1 MRRQTR
7 RRLTQNVSRFYL
19 GLGVF
24 FVIGFLFFGTS
35 SFFFAEESLVNETP
49 INEPIRLSN
58 GETVTLHASSYD
70 TKTKTM
76 RIRLSL
82 DDAPGNT
89 NNHVFRYVY
98 KARPDSEKE
107 VDFLYDR
114 NDQYVLELKDVP
126 SDFDQL
132 AVRIY
137 GLNESQSIS
146 IDTLTSEERE
156 NGLLTSLYADRRTI
170 EQASHTSSDETTFT
184 KLFVEDGLVKTER
197 QLEKAQQAVEAQRQ
211 QITRLDRDKKE
222 LEDELPYLSLDE
234 QVEQENEI
242 FDLSR
247 KRDELTLELD
257 KLEQSVQA
265 LEEKHDKLRVRLR
278 ELSI

>member
-35 SFFFAEESLVNETP
+35 SFFFAEESPVNETP

-58 GETVTLHASSYD
+58 GETVTLHASSFD

-76 RIRLSL
+76 RIRISL

-89 NNHVFRYVY
+89 NNHFFRYVY
-98 KARPDSEKE
+98 KTRPDVEKE
-107 VDFLYDR
+107 VTLLYER

-126 SDFDQL
+126 NDFDQL

-137 GLNESQSIS
+137 GVDESQSIDS
-146 IDTLTSEERE
+146 LTAKERE
-156 NGLLTSLYADRRTI
+156 NSLLTSLYTDRRTI
-170 EQASHTSSDETTFT
+170 EQTSHTSSDETTFT
-184 KLFVEDGLVKTER
+184 RSFVEDELAQTEQ
-197 QLEKAQQAVEAQRQ
+197 QLEKAQQSVEAQRQ
-211 QITRLDRDKKE
+211 QIERLDRDKEE

-242 FDLSR
+242 FDLGR
-247 KRDELTLELD
+247 KCDELTLELE

>member
-35 SFFFAEESLVNETP
+35 SFFFAEESPVNETP
-49 INEPIRLSN
+49 INEGIRLSN

-70 TKTKTM
+70 TETKTI

-82 DDAPGNT
+82 DDAPGDT

-98 KARPDSEKE
+98 KARPDSEKK
-107 VDFLYDR
+107 VTLLYER

-132 AVRIY
+132 AVRVY
-137 GLNESQSIS
+137 GLDESQSV
-146 IDTLTSEERE
+146 DALPPEERE
-156 NGLLTSLYADRRTI
+156 NSLLTSLYADRRTI
-170 EQASHTSSDETTFT
+170 EQASHSSSDETTFT
-184 KLFVEDGLVKTER
+184 RLFVEDELVETKR
-197 QLEKAQQAVEAQRQ
+197 QLETAQQSVEAQRQ
-211 QITRLDRDKKE
+211 QIKRLDRNKE
-222 LEDELPYLSLDE
+222 DLEGELPYLSLDE

-242 FDLSR
+242 FDLGR
-247 KRDELTLELD
+247 KRDELTLELE
-257 KLEQSVQA
+257 KLEQSVGA
-265 LEEKHDKLRVRLR
+265 LEEKYDKLRVRLR

>member
-35 SFFFAEESLVNETP
+35 SFFFAEEAPINETP
-49 INEPIRLSN
+49 INEAIRLSN
-58 GETVTLHASSYD
+58 GEIVTLHASSYD

-107 VDFLYDR
+107 VDLMYER
-114 NDQYVLELKDVP
+114 NNQYVLEMKDVP
-126 SDFDQL
+126 NEFDQL

-137 GLNESQSIS
+137 GLDGSQSIDS
-146 IDTLTSEERE
+146 LTPEERE
-156 NGLLTSLYADRRTI
+156 NSLLTSLYADRRTI
-170 EQASHTSSDETTFT
+170 DQANHTSSDETTFT
-184 KLFVEDGLVKTER
+184 RQFVKDELAETEQ
-197 QLEKAQQAVEAQRQ
+197 QLEKTQQSVEAQRQ
-211 QITRLDRDKKE
+211 QIKRLDRDKEE
-222 LEDELPYLSLDE
+222 LEGELPYLSLDE

-247 KRDELTLELD
+247 KRDELTLELE

-265 LEEKHDKLRVRLR
+265 LEEKHEKLRVRLR

>member
-1 MRRQTR
+1 MRRQSR

-35 SFFFAEESLVNETP
+35 SFFFAEEVPVNETP
-49 INEPIRLSN
+49 VNEAIRLSN
-58 GETVTLHASSYD
+58 GEVVTLHAWSYD
-70 TKTKTM
+70 MDKRTM

-89 NNHVFRYVY
+89 NDHVFRSVY

-107 VDFLYDR
+107 VVLLYER

-126 SDFDQL
+126 NDFDQL

-137 GLNESQSIS
+137 GLDESQPL
-146 IDTLTSEERE
+146 DELTPEERE
-156 NGLLTSLYADRRTI
+156 NSLLTSLYADRRTI
-170 EQASHTSSDETTFT
+170 EQASHSSSDETAFT
-184 KLFVEDGLVKTER
+184 KLFVEDELVETER
-197 QLEKAQQAVEAQRQ
+197 QLEKAQQSVEVQRQ
-211 QITRLDRDKKE
+211 QIKRLDRDKEE
-222 LEDELPYLSLDE
+222 LEGELPYLSLDE

-242 FDLSR
+242 FDLGR
-247 KRDELTLELD
+247 KRDELNLELE
-257 KLEQSVQA
+257 KLEKSVVA

>member
-35 SFFFAEESLVNETP
+35 SFFFAEESPVNETP
-49 INEPIRLSN
+49 INELIRLSN
-58 GETVTLHASSYD
+58 GEIVTLHAWSYD
-70 TKTKTM
+70 TENRTM
-76 RIRLSL
+76 RVRLSL
-82 DDAPGNT
+82 DEVPGNT
-89 NNHVFRYVY
+89 NDHLFRYVY

-107 VDFLYDR
+107 VDLLYER

-126 SDFDQL
+126 RDFDQL
-132 AVRIY
+132 ALRIY
-137 GLNESQSIS
+137 GVDESQSI
-146 IDTLTSEERE
+146 DELTPEERE
-156 NGLLTSLYADRRTI
+156 NSLLTSLYADRRTI
-170 EQASHTSSDETTFT
+170 EHASHDSSDETTFT
-184 KLFVEDGLVKTER
+184 RLFVEDELAETEK
-197 QLEKAQQAVEAQRQ
+197 QLDMAQQSVEAQRQ
-211 QITRLDRDKKE
+211 QIERLDRDKEE

-242 FDLSR
+242 FDLGR
-247 KRDELTLELD
+247 KRDELTLELE
-257 KLEQSVQA
+257 KLEQSVVA

>member
-35 SFFFAEESLVNETP
+35 SFFFAEEAPVNETP
-49 INEPIRLSN
+49 INETIRLSN
-58 GETVTLHASSYD
+58 GEIVTLHASSYD
-70 TKTKTM
+70 TEMKTI

-89 NNHVFRYVY
+89 NDHLFRYVY

-107 VDFLYDR
+107 VDLLYER

-126 SDFDQL
+126 NDFDQL

-137 GLNESQSIS
+137 GVDDSQSI
-146 IDTLTSEERE
+146 DELTPEERE
-156 NGLLTSLYADRRTI
+156 DSLLTSLYADRRTI
-170 EQASHTSSDETTFT
+170 EQADHNSSDETYFT
-184 KLFVEDGLVKTER
+184 RLFVEDALTETER
-197 QLEKAQQAVEAQRQ
+197 QLDTAQQSVEVQRQ
-211 QITRLDRDKKE
+211 QIKRLDRDKEE
-222 LEDELPYLSLDE
+222 LEGELPYLSLDE

-242 FDLSR
+242 FDLDR
-247 KRDELTLELD
+247 KRDELTLELE
-257 KLEQSVQA
+257 KLEQSVVA
-265 LEEKHDKLRVRLR
+265 LEKKHDKLQVRLR

>member
-24 FVIGFLFFGTS
+24 FVVGFLFFGTS
-35 SFFFAEESLVNETP
+35 SFFFAEEAPVNETP
-49 INEPIRLSN
+49 INEAIRLSN

-82 DDAPGNT
+82 DEAPGNT
-89 NNHVFRYVY
+89 NDHLFRYVY

-107 VDFLYDR
+107 VTSLYER
-114 NDQYVLELKDVP
+114 NNQYVLELKDVP
-126 SDFDQL
+126 NDFDQL
-132 AVRIY
+132 AIRIY
-137 GLNESQSIS
+137 GVDESQAIES
-146 IDTLTSEERE
+146 LTPEERE
-156 NGLLTSLYADRRTI
+156 SSLLTSLYADRRTI
-170 EQASHTSSDETTFT
+170 EQANHTSSDETTFT
-184 KLFVEDGLVKTER
+184 RLFVEDELAETER
-197 QLEKAQQAVEAQRQ
+197 QVETTQQSVEAQRQ
-211 QITRLDRDKKE
+211 QIERLDRDKEE

-242 FDLSR
+242 FDLGR
-247 KRDELTLELD
+247 KRDELTLELE

>member
-35 SFFFAEESLVNETP
+35 SFFFAEESPVNETP
-49 INEPIRLSN
+49 INELIRLSN

-70 TKTKTM
+70 TETKTM

-82 DDAPGNT
+82 DKTPGNI

-107 VDFLYDR
+107 VDLLYER

-126 SDFDQL
+126 RDFDQL

-137 GLNESQSIS
+137 GMDESQSI
-146 IDTLTSEERE
+146 DTFTPEERE
-156 NGLLTSLYADRRTI
+156 NSLLTSLYADRRTI
-170 EQASHTSSDETTFT
+170 EQANHSSSDETTFT
-184 KLFVEDGLVKTER
+184 RLFVEDELTETER
-197 QLEKAQQAVEAQRQ
+197 QLEKEEQSVEAQRK
-211 QITRLDRDKKE
+211 QIKRLDRNKKE
-222 LEDELPYLSLDE
+222 LEGELPYLSLDE

-242 FDLSR
+242 FDLGR
-247 KRDELTLELD
+247 KRDEITLELE

>member
-19 GLGVF
+19 VLGVF

-35 SFFFAEESLVNETP
+35 SFFFAEEAPINETP
-49 INEPIRLSN
+49 INEAIRLSN
-58 GETVTLHASSYD
+58 GETVTLHSWSYD
-70 TKTKTM
+70 MDKRTM
-76 RIRLSL
+76 RVRLSL
-82 DDAPGNT
+82 DETPGNT
-89 NNHVFRYVY
+89 NDHLFRYVY

-107 VDFLYDR
+107 VVLLYER

-126 SDFDQL
+126 NDFDQL

-137 GLNESQSIS
+137 GFDDSQS
-146 IDTLTSEERE
+146 IDTLTPDKRE
-156 NGLLTSLYADRRTI
+156 DGLLTSLYADRRTI
-170 EQASHTSSDETTFT
+170 EQASHNSSNETTFT
-184 KLFVEDGLVKTER
+184 RLFVEDELTETEQ
-197 QLEKAQQAVEAQRQ
+197 QLEKAQQSVEAQRQ
-211 QITRLDRDKKE
+211 QIKRLDRDKKE
-222 LEDELPYLSLDE
+222 LEGELTYLSLDE

-242 FDLSR
+242 FDLVR
-247 KRDELTLELD
+247 KRDELTLELE

>member
-19 GLGVF
+19 GLGIF

-35 SFFFAEESLVNETP
+35 SFFFAEEAPVNQTP
-49 INEPIRLSN
+49 INETIRLSN
-58 GETVTLHASSYD
+58 GETVTLHAWSYD
-70 TKTKTM
+70 TEMRTM
-76 RIRLSL
+76 RIRLTL
-82 DDAPGNT
+82 DETPGNT
-89 NNHVFRYVY
+89 NDHLFRYVY

-107 VDFLYDR
+107 VVLLHDQS
-114 NDQYVLELKDVP
+114 DQYVLELKDVP
-126 SDFDQL
+126 NDFDQL

-137 GLNESQSIS
+137 GLDESQSI
-146 IDTLTSEERE
+146 DALTPKERE
-156 NGLLTSLYADRRTI
+156 NSLLTSLYADRRTI
-170 EQASHTSSDETTFT
+170 EQANHTSSDETTFT
-184 KLFVEDGLVKTER
+184 RLFVEDELAETEK
-197 QLEKAQQAVEAQRQ
+197 QLETAQQSVEVQRQ
-211 QITRLDRDKKE
+211 QIKRLDRDKEE
-222 LEDELPYLSLDE
+222 LEGELPYLSLDE

-242 FDLSR
+242 FDLGR
-247 KRDELTLELD
+247 KRDELTLELE

>member
-7 RRLTQNVSRFYL
+7 RRLTQNVSRIYL

-24 FVIGFLFFGTS
+24 FVVGFLFFGTS
-35 SFFFAEESLVNETP
+35 SFFFAEESPVNETP
-49 INEPIRLSN
+49 INEAIHLSN

-70 TKTKTM
+70 TEAKTI

-82 DDAPGNT
+82 DEAPGNT
-89 NNHVFRYVY
+89 NNPFFRYVY

-107 VDFLYDR
+107 VMVLYDR

-126 SDFDQL
+126 NDFDQL

-137 GLNESQSIS
+137 GFDDSQS

-156 NGLLTSLYADRRTI
+156 NSLLTSLYADRRTI
-170 EQASHTSSDETTFT
+170 QQASHTSSDETTFT
-184 KLFVEDGLVKTER
+184 RLFVEDELAETER
-197 QLEKAQQAVEAQRQ
+197 HLETAQQLVEAQRQ
-211 QITRLDRDKKE
+211 QIERIDHDKEE

-242 FDLSR
+242 FDLGR
-247 KRDELTLELD
+247 KCDELTIELE
-257 KLEQSVQA
+257 KLEQSVVA

>member
-35 SFFFAEESLVNETP
+35 SFFFAEESPVNETS
-49 INEPIRLSN
+49 INEAIRLSN
-58 GETVTLHASSYD
+58 GEIVTLHASSYD

-98 KARPDSEKE
+98 KASPDSEKE
-107 VDFLYDR
+107 VDLLYER

-137 GLNESQSIS
+137 GVDESHSVDALIP
-146 IDTLTSEERE
+146 EERE
-156 NGLLTSLYADRRTI
+156 NSLLTSLYADRRTI
-170 EQASHTSSDETTFT
+170 EQANHSSSDETTFT
-184 KLFVEDGLVKTER
+184 RQFIEDELAETEH
-197 QLEKAQQAVEAQRQ
+197 QLEKAQQSVEAQRQ
-211 QITRLDRDKKE
+211 QINRLDRDKEE
-222 LEDELPYLSLDE
+222 LEGELPYLSLDE

-242 FDLSR
+242 FDLGR
-247 KRDELTLELD
+247 KRDELTLELE
-257 KLEQSVQA
+257 KLEQSVVA
-265 LEEKHDKLRVRLR
+265 FEEKHDKLRVRLR

>member
-19 GLGVF
+19 VLGVF
-24 FVIGFLFFGTS
+24 FVVGFLFFGTS
-35 SFFFAEESLVNETP
+35 SFFFAEEAPVNETP
-49 INEPIRLSN
+49 INEAIRLSN

-70 TKTKTM
+70 TEAKTI

-82 DDAPGNT
+82 DKAPGNT
-89 NNHVFRYVY
+89 NNHLFRYVY
-98 KARPDSEKE
+98 KARPNSEKE
-107 VDFLYDR
+107 VVLLYER

-126 SDFDQL
+126 RDFDQL

-137 GLNESQSIS
+137 GMDESQSI
-146 IDTLTSEERE
+146 DALTPEERE

-170 EQASHTSSDETTFT
+170 EQANHSSSDETTFM
-184 KLFVEDGLVKTER
+184 KLFVEDELAQTER
-197 QLEKAQQAVEAQRQ
+197 QLEKAQQSVEAQRQ
-211 QITRLDRDKKE
+211 QIERLDRDKEE

-242 FDLSR
+242 FDLGR
-247 KRDELTLELD
+247 KRDELTLELE
-257 KLEQSVQA
+257 KLEQSVEA

>member
-19 GLGVF
+19 ILGVF

-35 SFFFAEESLVNETP
+35 SFFFAKEAPINETP
-49 INEPIRLSN
+49 INEAIRLSN
-58 GETVTLHASSYD
+58 GEIVTLHTWSHD
-70 TKTKTM
+70 TEKRTM
-76 RIRLSL
+76 RVRLSL
-82 DDAPGNT
+82 NETPGNT
-89 NNHVFRYVY
+89 NDHLFRYVY

-107 VDFLYDR
+107 VVLLYER
-114 NDQYVLELKDVP
+114 NDQYVLELEDVP
-126 SDFDQL
+126 NEFDQL

-137 GLNESQSIS
+137 GLNESQSI
-146 IDTLTSEERE
+146 DALTPEERE

-170 EQASHTSSDETTFT
+170 EQASHSSSDETTFT
-184 KLFVEDGLVKTER
+184 RQFVEDELAETER
-197 QLEKAQQAVEAQRQ
+197 QLETAQQSVEAQRQ
-211 QITRLDRDKKE
+211 QIKRLDRDKEE

-242 FDLSR
+242 FDLAR
-247 KRDELTLELD
+247 KRDELALELE
-257 KLEQSVQA
+257 KLEQSVVA

>member
-24 FVIGFLFFGTS
+24 FIIGFLFFGTS
-35 SFFFAEESLVNETP
+35 SFFFAEEAPVNETP
-49 INEPIRLSN
+49 INETIRLSN

-70 TKTKTM
+70 TDMKTI
-76 RIRLSL
+76 RIRLLL

-89 NNHVFRYVY
+89 NEHLFRYVY

-107 VDFLYDR
+107 VDLLYER

-126 SDFDQL
+126 NDFDQL

-137 GLNESQSIS
+137 GLDESQSIEE
-146 IDTLTSEERE
+146 LTPEERE

-170 EQASHTSSDETTFT
+170 EQANHSSSDETTFT
-184 KLFVEDGLVKTER
+184 RLFIEDELTKTER
-197 QLEKAQQAVEAQRQ
+197 QLEKSQQSVEAQRQ
-211 QITRLDRDKKE
+211 QITRLDRDKEE
-222 LEDELPYLSLDE
+222 LEGELSYLSLDE

-242 FDLSR
+242 FDIGR
-247 KRDELTLELD
+247 KRDELVLELE
-257 KLEQSVQA
+257 KLEQSVKA
-265 LEEKHDKLRVRLR
+265 LEEKYDKLRVRLR

>member
-7 RRLTQNVSRFYL
+7 RRLTQNVSQFYL
-19 GLGVF
+19 GLGIF

-35 SFFFAEESLVNETP
+35 SFFFAEEAPVNETP
-49 INEPIRLSN
+49 INEAIRLSN

-98 KARPDSEKE
+98 KARPDSEKK
-107 VDFLYDR
+107 VMVLYER
-114 NDQYVLELKDVP
+114 NDQYVLELADVP
-126 SDFDQL
+126 NGFDQL

-137 GLNESQSIS
+137 GLNESQSIEE
-146 IDTLTSEERE
+146 LTPEERE
-156 NGLLTSLYADRRTI
+156 DGLLTSLYADRRTI
-170 EQASHTSSDETTFT
+170 EQANHTSSDETTFT
-184 KLFVEDGLVKTER
+184 RLFVEDELAETER
-197 QLEKAQQAVEAQRQ
+197 YLETAQQSVEAQRQ
-211 QITRLDRDKKE
+211 QIKRLDRDKEE

-242 FDLSR
+242 FDLGR
-247 KRDELTLELD
+247 KRDELNLELE
-257 KLEQSVQA
+257 KLEQSVVA

>member
-35 SFFFAEESLVNETP
+35 SFFFAEEAPVNETP
-49 INEPIRLSN
+49 INEAIRLSN
-58 GETVTLHASSYD
+58 GEIVTLHAWSYD
-70 TKTKTM
+70 TEKRTM

-98 KARPDSEKE
+98 KVRPDSEKE
-107 VDFLYDR
+107 VTLLYER

-126 SDFDQL
+126 NDFDQL

-137 GLNESQSIS
+137 GLDESQSI
-146 IDTLTSEERE
+146 DALTPEERE
-156 NGLLTSLYADRRTI
+156 NSLLTSLYADRRTI
-170 EQASHTSSDETTFT
+170 EQASHNSSDETTFT
-184 KLFVEDGLVKTER
+184 RLFVEDELAETEQ
-197 QLEKAQQAVEAQRQ
+197 QLEKAQQSVEAQRQ
-211 QITRLDRDKKE
+211 QIKRLDRDKEE
-222 LEDELPYLSLDE
+222 LEGELPYLSLDE

-247 KRDELTLELD
+247 KRDELNLELE
-257 KLEQSVQA
+257 KLEQSVEA
-265 LEEKHDKLRVRLR
+265 LEEKHEKLRVRLR

>member
-1 MRRQTR
+1 MRPKTR

-35 SFFFAEESLVNETP
+35 SIFFADEAPVNETP
-49 INEPIRLSN
+49 INEAIRLSN
-58 GETVTLHASSYD
+58 GEIVTLHAWNYD
-70 TKTKTM
+70 MDKRTM

-82 DDAPGNT
+82 DETPGNT
-89 NNHVFRYVY
+89 NNHLYHYVY

-107 VDFLYDR
+107 VTLLYKR
-114 NDQYVLELKDVP
+114 NDQYVLELENVP
-126 SDFDQL
+126 NDFDQI

-137 GLNESQSIS
+137 GVDDSQSI
-146 IDTLTSEERE
+146 DKLTPEEWE

-170 EQASHTSSDETTFT
+170 EQASHNSSDETTFT
-184 KLFVEDGLVKTER
+184 RLFVEDELMETEQ
-197 QLEKAQQAVEAQRQ
+197 QLEKAQQSVEAQRQ
-211 QITRLDRDKKE
+211 QIKRLDRYKEE
-222 LEDELPYLSLDE
+222 LESELPYLSLDE

-242 FDLSR
+242 FDLGR
-247 KRDELTLELD
+247 KRDELTLELE
-257 KLEQSVQA
+257 KLEQSITA

>member
-1 MRRQTR
+1 MRPKMR
-7 RRLTQNVSRFYL
+7 RRLTQNVSRLYL

-35 SFFFAEESLVNETP
+35 SFFFAEEAPVNETP
-49 INEPIRLSN
+49 INEAVRLSN
-58 GETVTLHASSYD
+58 GETVTLHAWSYD
-70 TKTKTM
+70 TEKRTM
-76 RIRLSL
+76 RVRLTL
-82 DDAPGNT
+82 DEAPGNT

-107 VDFLYDR
+107 VDLLYDR
-114 NDQYVLELKDVP
+114 NDQYVLELADVP
-126 SDFDQL
+126 NDFEQL

-137 GLNESQSIS
+137 GLNTSQPL
-146 IDTLTSEERE
+146 DELTPEERE
-156 NGLLTSLYADRRTI
+156 DGLLTSLYADRRTI
-170 EQASHTSSDETTFT
+170 EQANHTSSDETIFT
-184 KLFVEDGLVKTER
+184 RLFVEDELTETER
-197 QLEKAQQAVEAQRQ
+197 QLETAQQSVEAQRQ
-211 QITRLDRDKKE
+211 QIKRLDRNKEE

-242 FDLSR
+242 FDIGR
-247 KRDELTLELD
+247 KRDELTLELE
-257 KLEQSVQA
+257 KLEQSVVA

>member
-19 GLGVF
+19 VLGVF
-24 FVIGFLFFGTS
+24 FIVGFLFFGTS
-35 SFFFAEESLVNETP
+35 SFFFAEEAPVNETP
-49 INEPIRLSN
+49 INEAIRLSN

-70 TKTKTM
+70 TETKTM

-82 DDAPGNT
+82 DETPNNT
-89 NNHVFRYVY
+89 NDHLFRYVY

-107 VDFLYDR
+107 VVLLYER
-114 NDQYVLELKDVP
+114 NDQYVLELEDIP
-126 SDFDQL
+126 NDFDQL

-137 GLNESQSIS
+137 GLDESHSF
-146 IDTLTSEERE
+146 DELTPEERE
-156 NGLLTSLYADRRTI
+156 DRLLTSLYADRRTI
-170 EQASHTSSDETTFT
+170 EQANHSSSDETTFT
-184 KLFVEDGLVKTER
+184 RLFVKDELTETEQ
-197 QLEKAQQAVEAQRQ
+197 QLEKAQQSVEAQRQ
-211 QITRLDRDKKE
+211 QIKRLDRDKEE

-242 FDLSR
+242 FDLGR
-247 KRDELTLELD
+247 KRDELNLELE
-257 KLEQSVQA
+257 KLEQSVVA

>member
-19 GLGVF
+19 VLGVF
-24 FVIGFLFFGTS
+24 FVVGFLFFGTS
-35 SFFFAEESLVNETP
+35 SFFFAEEAPVNETP
-49 INEPIRLSN
+49 INEAIRLSN

-70 TKTKTM
+70 TETKTI

-82 DDAPGNT
+82 DEAPGNT
-89 NNHVFRYVY
+89 NDHLFRYVY
-98 KARPDSEKE
+98 KPRPDSEKE
-107 VDFLYDR
+107 VMVLYDR

-137 GLNESQSIS
+137 GLDESQSI
-146 IDTLTSEERE
+146 DALTSEERE
-156 NGLLTSLYADRRTI
+156 NSLLTSLYADRRTI
-170 EQASHTSSDETTFT
+170 EQASHSSSDETTFT
-184 KLFVEDGLVKTER
+184 RLFVEDELAGTER
-197 QLEKAQQAVEAQRQ
+197 QLEKAQLSVEAQRK
-211 QITRLDRDKKE
+211 QIKRLDRDKEE
-222 LEDELPYLSLDE
+222 LEGELPYLSLDE
-234 QVEQENEI
+234 QVEQENDI
-242 FDLSR
+242 FDLGR
-247 KRDELTLELD
+247 KRDELILELE
-257 KLEQSVQA
+257 KLEQSVVA

>member
-19 GLGVF
+19 VLGVF
-24 FVIGFLFFGTS
+24 FIVGFLFFGTS
-35 SFFFAEESLVNETP
+35 SFFFAEEAPVNETP
-49 INEPIRLSN
+49 INEAIRLSN

-70 TKTKTM
+70 TETKTM

-82 DDAPGNT
+82 DETPNNT
-89 NNHVFRYVY
+89 NDHLFRYVY

-107 VDFLYDR
+107 VVLLYER
-114 NDQYVLELKDVP
+114 NDQYVLELEDIP
-126 SDFDQL
+126 NDFDQL
-132 AVRIY
+132 AIRIY
-137 GLNESQSIS
+137 GLDESHSF
-146 IDTLTSEERE
+146 DELTPEERE
-156 NGLLTSLYADRRTI
+156 DRLLTSLYADRRTI
-170 EQASHTSSDETTFT
+170 EQANHSSSDETTFT
-184 KLFVEDGLVKTER
+184 RLFVKDELTETEQ
-197 QLEKAQQAVEAQRQ
+197 QLEKAQQSVEAQRQ
-211 QITRLDRDKKE
+211 QIKRLDRDKEE

-242 FDLSR
+242 FDLGR
-247 KRDELTLELD
+247 KRDELNLELE
-257 KLEQSVQA
+257 KLEQSVVA

>member
-1 MRRQTR
+1 MRRQSR

-35 SFFFAEESLVNETP
+35 SFFFAEEVPVNETP
-49 INEPIRLSN
+49 VNEAIRLSN
-58 GETVTLHASSYD
+58 GEVVTLHAWSYD
-70 TKTKTM
+70 MDKRTM

-89 NNHVFRYVY
+89 NDHVFRSVY

-107 VDFLYDR
+107 VVLLYER

-126 SDFDQL
+126 NDFDQL

-137 GLNESQSIS
+137 GLDESQPL
-146 IDTLTSEERE
+146 DELTPEERE
-156 NGLLTSLYADRRTI
+156 NSLLTSLYADHRTI
-170 EQASHTSSDETTFT
+170 GQASHTSSDETTFT
-184 KLFVEDGLVKTER
+184 RLFVEDELVGTDR
-197 QLEKAQQAVEAQRQ
+197 QLETAQQSVEAQRQ
-211 QITRLDRDKKE
+211 QIKRLDSDKE
-222 LEDELPYLSLDE
+222 EIESELPYLSLDE

-242 FDLSR
+242 FDLGR
-247 KRDELTLELD
+247 KRDELTLELE
-257 KLEQSVQA
+257 KLEQSVKA
-265 LEEKHDKLRVRLR
+265 LEEKQDKLRVRLR

>member
-35 SFFFAEESLVNETP
+35 SFFFAEESPVNETP
-49 INEPIRLSN
+49 INEAIRLSN
-58 GETVTLHASSYD
+58 GETVTLHAWSYD
-70 TKTKTM
+70 KEKQTM
-76 RIRLSL
+76 RVRISL
-82 DDAPGNT
+82 DETPGDT
-89 NNHVFRYVY
+89 NNHLFRFVY
-98 KARPDSEKE
+98 KTRPDSEKE
-107 VDFLYDR
+107 VTLLYER

-126 SDFDQL
+126 RDFDQL

-137 GLNESQSIS
+137 GLDESQSI
-146 IDTLTSEERE
+146 DALTPEERE
-156 NGLLTSLYADRRTI
+156 NSLLTSLYADRRTI

-184 KLFVEDGLVKTER
+184 RLFVEDELAETEK
-197 QLEKAQQAVEAQRQ
+197 QLETAQQSVKAQRQ
-211 QITRLDRDKKE
+211 QIKRLDRDKKE
-222 LEDELPYLSLDE
+222 LEGELTYLSLDE

-242 FDLSR
+242 FDLVR
-247 KRDELTLELD
+247 KRDELTLELE

>member
-7 RRLTQNVSRFYL
+7 RRLTQNVSRLYL

-24 FVIGFLFFGTS
+24 FVVGFLFFGTS
-35 SFFFAEESLVNETP
+35 SFFFAEEAPVNETP
-49 INEPIRLSN
+49 INEAIRLSN

-70 TKTKTM
+70 TEAKTI

-82 DDAPGNT
+82 DEAPGNT
-89 NNHVFRYVY
+89 NDHLFRYVY

-107 VDFLYDR
+107 VMVLYER
-114 NDQYVLELKDVP
+114 NDQYVLELKDV
-126 SDFDQL
+126 SNDFDQL

-137 GLNESQSIS
+137 GVDESQS
-146 IDTLTSEERE
+146 IDTLTPEEQE
-156 NGLLTSLYADRRTI
+156 NSLLTSLYADRRTI
-170 EQASHTSSDETTFT
+170 EQANHSSSNETTFMR
-184 KLFVEDGLVKTER
+184 LFVKDELAETEQ
-197 QLEKAQQAVEAQRQ
+197 QLEKAQQSVEAQRQ
-211 QITRLDRDKKE
+211 QIKRLDRDQEE
-222 LEDELPYLSLDE
+222 LEGELPYLSLDE

-242 FDLSR
+242 FDLGR
-247 KRDELTLELD
+247 KRDELTLELE

-265 LEEKHDKLRVRLR
+265 LEEKHEKLRVRLR

>member
-1 MRRQTR
+1 MRPKTR
-7 RRLTQNVSRFYL
+7 RRLTQNVSRLYL

-35 SFFFAEESLVNETP
+35 SFFFAEESPVNETP
-49 INEPIRLSN
+49 INNPIRLSN

-70 TKTKTM
+70 TETKTM
-76 RIRLSL
+76 RFRLSL
-82 DDAPGNT
+82 DETPGNT
-89 NNHVFRYVY
+89 NDHLFRYVY
-98 KARPDSEKE
+98 KAHPDTEKE
-107 VDFLYDR
+107 VALLYER
-114 NDQYVLELKDVP
+114 NDQYVLELEDVP
-126 SDFDQL
+126 NEFDQL

-137 GLNESQSIS
+137 GLNESQSI
-146 IDTLTSEERE
+146 DALTPEERE

-170 EQASHTSSDETTFT
+170 EQANHSSSEETTFT
-184 KLFVEDGLVKTER
+184 RLFVEDELTETER
-197 QLEKAQQAVEAQRQ
+197 QLETAQQSVEVQRQ
-211 QITRLDRDKKE
+211 QIKRLDRDKKE

-242 FDLSR
+242 FDLGR
-247 KRDELTLELD
+247 KRDELTLELE
-257 KLEQSVQA
+257 KLEQSVEA

>member
-7 RRLTQNVSRFYL
+7 RRLTQNVSQFYL

-35 SFFFAEESLVNETP
+35 SFFFAEEAPVNETP
-49 INEPIRLSN
+49 INEAIRLSN
-58 GETVTLHASSYD
+58 GETVTLHAWSYD
-70 TKTKTM
+70 TEMRTM

-82 DDAPGNT
+82 DEAPGNT
-89 NNHVFRYVY
+89 NEHVFRYVY
-98 KARPDSEKE
+98 RARPDSEKE
-107 VDFLYDR
+107 VNLLYER
-114 NDQYVLELKDVP
+114 NDQYVLELKDV
-126 SDFDQL
+126 SNDFDQI

-137 GLNESQSIS
+137 GVDEAQSV
-146 IDTLTSEERE
+146 DALTPEEWE
-156 NGLLTSLYADRRTI
+156 NSLLTSLYADRRTI
-170 EQASHTSSDETTFT
+170 EQANHSSSDETTFT
-184 KLFVEDGLVKTER
+184 RLFVEDELAQTER
-197 QLEKAQQAVEAQRQ
+197 QLEKAQQSVEAQRQ
-211 QITRLDRDKKE
+211 QIKRLDRNKEE

-247 KRDELTLELD
+247 KRDELTLELE

-265 LEEKHDKLRVRLR
+265 LEEKHEKLRVRLR

>member
-7 RRLTQNVSRFYL
+7 RRLTQNVSRLYL
-19 GLGVF
+19 GIGIF

-35 SFFFAEESLVNETP
+35 SFFFAEESPVNETP
-49 INEPIRLSN
+49 INEAIRLSN
-58 GETVTLHASSYD
+58 GETVTLHAWSYD
-70 TKTKTM
+70 KEKQTM
-76 RIRLSL
+76 RVRISL
-82 DDAPGNT
+82 DEIPGDT

-107 VDFLYDR
+107 VNLLYER
-114 NDQYVLELKDVP
+114 NDKYVLVLKDVP
-126 SDFDQL
+126 RDFDQL

-137 GLNESQSIS
+137 GLDESQSI
-146 IDTLTSEERE
+146 DTLIPEERE

-170 EQASHTSSDETTFT
+170 EQANHNSSDETTFT
-184 KLFVEDGLVKTER
+184 RLFVEDELAETEQ
-197 QLEKAQQAVEAQRQ
+197 QLEKAQQSVEAQRQ
-211 QITRLDRDKKE
+211 QIKRLDRDKEE
-222 LEDELPYLSLDE
+222 LEDELPYLSLNE

-242 FDLSR
+242 FDLVR
-247 KRDELTLELD
+247 KRDELTLELE
-257 KLEQSVQA
+257 KLEQSVAA

>member
-19 GLGVF
+19 VLGVF

-35 SFFFAEESLVNETP
+35 SFFFAEEAPINETP

-70 TKTKTM
+70 TEAKTI

-82 DDAPGNT
+82 DEAPGNT
-89 NNHVFRYVY
+89 NNHLFRYVY

-107 VDFLYDR
+107 VVLLYER

-126 SDFDQL
+126 NDFDQL

-137 GLNESQSIS
+137 GVDESQSIDS
-146 IDTLTSEERE
+146 LTAKERE
-156 NGLLTSLYADRRTI
+156 NSLLTSLYTDRRTI
-170 EQASHTSSDETTFT
+170 EQTSHTSSDETTFT
-184 KLFVEDGLVKTER
+184 RSFVEDELAQTEQ
-197 QLEKAQQAVEAQRQ
+197 QLEKAQQSVEAQRQ
-211 QITRLDRDKKE
+211 QIERLDRDKEE

-242 FDLSR
+242 FDLGR
-247 KRDELTLELD
+247 KCDELTLELE